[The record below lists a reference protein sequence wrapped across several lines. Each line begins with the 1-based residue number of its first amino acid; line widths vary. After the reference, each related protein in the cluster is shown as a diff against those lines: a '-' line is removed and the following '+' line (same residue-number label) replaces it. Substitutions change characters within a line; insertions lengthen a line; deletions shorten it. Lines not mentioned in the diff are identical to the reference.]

1 MNVTKIISTGVGHIA
16 NPSPNELRYILNNHV
31 LSSGNKLERTI
42 PADVLE
48 LMAEENSNKL
58 ERSILADSIELMEK
72 ENRRQGSYSILKTA
86 QDMYNSVMNL
96 L

>member
-1 MNVTKIISTGVGHIA
+1 MKVNKIISTGIGEIT

-31 LSSGNKLERTI
+31 LSS
-42 PADVLE
+42 
-48 LMAEENSNKL
+48 SNKL
-58 ERSILADSIELMEK
+58 ERSILADSMELMEK
-72 ENRRQGSYSILKTA
+72 ENGRQRSYSILKTA

>member
-1 MNVTKIISTGVGHIA
+1 MKVNKIISTGIGEIT
-16 NPSPNELRYILNNHV
+16 NPSPNELRYILNSHV
-31 LSSGNKLERTI
+31 LSSSNKLEKTV

-48 LMAEENSNKL
+48 LMEEGNG
-58 ERSILADSIELMEK
+58 
-72 ENRRQGSYSILKTA
+72 RQRSYSILKAA

>member
-1 MNVTKIISTGVGHIA
+1 M
-16 NPSPNELRYILNNHV
+16 
-31 LSSGNKLERTI
+31 
-42 PADVLE
+42 LE

-58 ERSILADSIELMEK
+58 ERSILADSMELMEK
-72 ENRRQGSYSILKTA
+72 ENGRQRSYSILKTA

>member
-1 MNVTKIISTGVGHIA
+1 MKVNKIISTGIGEIT

-31 LSSGNKLERTI
+31 LNSSNKLERTV

-48 LMAEENSNKL
+48 LMEFAET
-58 ERSILADSIELMEK
+58 ILGSQ
-72 ENRRQGSYSILKTA
+72 NSYSILKTA

>member
-1 MNVTKIISTGVGHIA
+1 MKVNKIISTGIGEIT

-31 LSSGNKLERTI
+31 LSSSNLERTV

-48 LMAEENSNKL
+48 LMEEGNGTQ
-58 ERSILADSIELMEK
+58 R
-72 ENRRQGSYSILKTA
+72 SYSILKTA